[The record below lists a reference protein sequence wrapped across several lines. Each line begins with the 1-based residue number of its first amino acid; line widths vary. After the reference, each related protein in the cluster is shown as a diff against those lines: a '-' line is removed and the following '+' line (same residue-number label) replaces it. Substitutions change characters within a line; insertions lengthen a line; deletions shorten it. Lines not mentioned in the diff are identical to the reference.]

1 MSRKFGG
8 AYRRNRRSNE
18 REAWHCG
25 KDRFDV
31 SQNGEQWGEDTVV
44 IRIPR
49 SRLAEV
55 MALLN
60 SAPTELI

>member
-1 MSRKFGG
+1 MRKFGG
-8 AYRRNRRSNE
+8 AERRNRLLNE
-18 REAWHCG
+18 HWHCG
-25 KDRFDV
+25 KDRFNV
-31 SQNGEQWGEDTVV
+31 QPKSAGEETVV